1 MTEPTMQT
9 ERLTPPQ
16 VPQYSL
22 YADRSLQ
29 AMAARSGKTPEAILD
44 ELIAVPVTRK
54 DMRER
59 LNRFDDPD
67 LLDTAM
73 RELRREVMTSL
84 IARDLTGRA
93 DFHEVVGAMTAL
105 AEETVSAAVRV
116 HTRKLAERFG
126 VPVGFSGQP
135 QDLMVVG
142 MGKLG
147 GQELNVSSDID
158 LVFVYDEDGQT
169 QPIGEFANARRQIG
183 NHEFFDKLARRVIA
197 SINELDGTGF
207 VFRVD
212 MRLRPFGDSG
222 PLVLS
227 SAMLEEYL
235 YSEGRDWERFAWLK
249 GRVVNRSVLT
259 GAENFAQAVKNLAS
273 LVRPFVFRKYVDFG
287 AISALARIHEM
298 IRAETARKE
307 AVKDRG
313 INIKLGSGGIREIEF
328 LCQTFQIIRGGREPE
343 LRGKTTCPMLEACV
357 QSGCIAKD
365 VADTLAHH
373 YVFLRNLEHC
383 LQYVDDK
390 QTQVLP
396 KDEAERERVAR
407 MMGMTLTDL
416 DARVA
421 EIRTYVSQAFDGV
434 FHTTTPQDK
443 VSDWPAGWST
453 GDETL
458 EPDLMETLSH
468 HGFGEAQRLAGR
480 ILKMMRSRY
489 LNARTQQAR
498 EQLSRFVP
506 KIAGKAAE
514 WAKLRE
520 GSVSADEVLD
530 RYLTILETVLGR
542 ATYIALL
549 NQYPEAADRVGR
561 MLAVSRW
568 ASVYIAEHP
577 LVLDELVD
585 ARSLVIDDY
594 TPVDRSRWLEELR
607 EQMRSAEGDRE
618 RQLNLLRDAHHSALF
633 QLLTA
638 DLEGRLTVE
647 RLADHLS
654 ALADA
659 VLALVIELAWDSI
672 ATRHREYPK
681 FAVIGYGKLGGK
693 ELGYA
698 SDLDLIFL
706 YDDDAP
712 ESEGNYAKLVKRML
726 SWLTL
731 QTSSGIL
738 FDVDMRLRPNGENGL
753 IASNMEMFR
762 RYQRNEDGHG
772 AWPWE
777 HQALTR
783 ARFCAGDPE
792 VGEQFEE
799 ERRYILTLP
808 RDAKKTAEEVIEM
821 RRKMLEGHPNKTAL
835 FDVKHDRGGMVDL
848 EFIVQYLILTQS
860 AAHPELVNNFGT
872 ILLTEMAGS
881 LGLIDKDLAA
891 GCVRAYRRYRNIQRE
906 IRMARAQDIPCRVQ
920 RDSVR
925 DESEAVLVLWRQ
937 VFDTDAPQPA

>member
-1 MTEPTMQT
+1 MSDSNLDTP
-9 ERLTPPQ
+9 RLTAQ
-16 VPQYSL
+16 EVPLYSQY
-22 YADRSLQ
+22 
-29 AMAARSGKTPEAILD
+29 AARSLAAMSARSGTDA
-44 ELIAVPVTRK
+44 AVLVEHFMREPVTREI
-54 DMRER
+54 MRAR
-59 LNRFDDPD
+59 LENIDEPE

-84 IARDLTGRA
+84 VVRDLTNHA
-93 DFHEVVGAMTAL
+93 NFSEVVQTMTAL

-116 HTRKLAERFG
+116 HSRKLAERFG
-126 VPVGFSGQP
+126 VPTGVSGQP
-135 QDLMVVG
+135 QDLLVVG

-147 GQELNVSSDID
+147 GEELNVSSDID
-158 LVFVYDEDGQT
+158 LVFVYDEAGDT
-169 QPIGEFANARRQIG
+169 QPRGEFANARRQIA

-249 GRVVNRSVLT
+249 GRVVNRSVFA
-259 GAENFAQAVKNLAS
+259 GEDNFAQAVKNLNS

-307 AVKDRG
+307 AAKDRG

-328 LCQTFQIIRGGREPE
+328 ICQTFQIIRGGREPE
-343 LRGKTTCPMLEACV
+343 LRGKSTGPMLRACV
-357 QSGCIAKD
+357 QSGCIERQTAERLYD
-365 VADTLAHH
+365 D

-396 KDEAERERVAR
+396 KDDEQRSRVAHMMGMPLVALDERVAATR
-407 MMGMTLTDL
+407 
-416 DARVA
+416 
-421 EIRTYVSQAFDGV
+421 EFVSSTFDGV
-434 FHTTTPQDK
+434 FHTQTPADK
-443 VSDWPAGWST
+443 VSNWPAGWST
-453 GDETL
+453 GDPAL
-458 EPDLMETLSH
+458 ESDLTEALAEN
-468 HGFGEAQRLAGR
+468 GFIEANKLAGR
-480 ILKMMRSRY
+480 VLKMMRSRY

-498 EQLSRFVP
+498 EQLARFVP
-506 KIAGKAAE
+506 KVAQKAAG
-514 WAKLRE
+514 WAKQRE
-520 GSVSADEVLD
+520 GGVSADEVFE
-530 RYLTILETVLGR
+530 RYLNILETVLGR

-549 NQYPEAADRVGR
+549 NQYPEAADRVGS

-568 ASVYIAEHP
+568 ASDYIADHP

-585 ARSLVIDDY
+585 ARNRIIDDY

-607 EQMRSAEGDRE
+607 MQMRAAEGDRE

-681 FAVIGYGKLGGK
+681 FAVIAYGKFGGK

-712 ESEGNYAKLVKRML
+712 ESEANYGKLVKRML

-738 FDVDMRLRPNGENGL
+738 FDVDMRLRPNGEDGL

-762 RYQRNEDGHG
+762 KYQRNVDGHG

-783 ARFCAGDPE
+783 ARFCAGDPT
-792 VGEQFEE
+792 VGAQFED

-808 RDAKKTAEEVIEM
+808 RDAQKTAADVIEM
-821 RRKMLEGHPNKTAL
+821 RGKMLEGHPNPTDL

-848 EFIVQYLILTQS
+848 EFLVQYLVLVKS
-860 AAHPELVNNFGT
+860 SVYAELVNNFGT
-872 ILLTEMAGS
+872 IHLTEMAAR
-881 LGLIDKDLAA
+881 LGLIDETKAA
-891 GCVRAYRRYRNIQRE
+891 QAVAAYRRYRNIQRE
-906 IRMARAQDIPCRVQ
+906 IRLARGQDVRCRVDAAAVAKE
-920 RDSVR
+920 R
-925 DESEAVLVLWRQ
+925 EAVLSLWND
-937 VFDTDAPQPA
+937 VFGTEEPRR

>member
-1 MTEPTMQT
+1 MSDTISEPQ
-9 ERLTPPQ
+9 RLTPQ
-16 VPQYSL
+16 EVPEYSL
-22 YADRSLQ
+22 YACRALN
-29 AMAARSGKTPEAILD
+29 AMAMRSSTTPEA
-44 ELIAVPVTRK
+44 LIEGF
-54 DMRER
+54 MREPIARQAMRAR
-59 LNRFDDPD
+59 LEPIDDPD
-67 LLDTAM
+67 MLDVSM

-84 IARDLTGRA
+84 IVRDLTSRA
-93 DFHEVVGAMTAL
+93 DFREVVSTVTAL
-105 AEETVSAAVRV
+105 AEETLSAAVRV
-116 HTRKLAERFG
+116 HSRQLAQRFG
-126 VPVGFSGQP
+126 VPVGVSGQP
-135 QDLMVVG
+135 QDLLVVG

-147 GQELNVSSDID
+147 GEELNVSSDID
-158 LVFVYDEDGQT
+158 LVFVYDEGGQT
-169 QPIGEFANARRQIG
+169 QAIGEFVQARRQIA

-249 GRVVNRSVLT
+249 GRVVNRSVFA
-259 GAENFAQAVKNLAS
+259 GEDNFAQAVKNLNS

-313 INIKLGSGGIREIEF
+313 VNIKLGSGGIREIEF
-328 LCQTFQIIRGGREPE
+328 ICQTFQIIRGGREPE
-343 LRGKTTCPMLEACV
+343 LRGKTTAPMLEACV
-357 QSGCIAKD
+357 QSGCIAQQTAQRLTED
-365 VADTLAHH
+365 

-396 KDEAERERVAR
+396 KDGEQRERIAR
-407 MMGMTLTDL
+407 MMGLTLTAL
-416 DARVA
+416 DERI
-421 EIRTYVSQAFDGV
+421 ENIRHFVSSTFDGV
-434 FHTTTPQDK
+434 FHIKTPADK
-443 VSDWPAGWST
+443 VSNWPAGWST
-453 GDETL
+453 GDPAL
-458 EPDLMETLSH
+458 ESELTEALSAN
-468 HGFGEAQRLAGR
+468 GFIEANKLAGR
-480 ILKMMRSRY
+480 VLKMMRSRY

-498 EQLSRFVP
+498 EQLARFVP
-506 KIAGKAAE
+506 KLATKATG
-514 WAKLRE
+514 WAQLRE
-520 GSVSADEVLD
+520 GSVSADEVFE
-530 RYLTILETVLGR
+530 RYLNILEMVLGR
-542 ATYIALL
+542 STYIALL
-549 NQYPEAADRVGR
+549 NQYPDAADRVGR

-568 ASVYIAEHP
+568 AADYIADHP

-585 ARSLVIDDY
+585 ARNRVIDDY
-594 TPVDRSRWLEELR
+594 TPVDRSVWLEELR
-607 EQMRSAEGDRE
+607 AQMRAADGDRE

-659 VLALVIELAWDSI
+659 VLAVVIELAWDSI
-672 ATRHREYPK
+672 ATRHCEYPK

-706 YDDDAP
+706 YDDQAP
-712 ESEGNYAKLVKRML
+712 ESEANYGRLVKRML

-738 FDVDMRLRPNGENGL
+738 FDVDMRLRPNGQDGL
-753 IASNMEMFR
+753 IASNMDMFR
-762 RYQRNEDGHG
+762 KYQRNLDGHG

-783 ARFCAGDPE
+783 ARFCAGDPN
-792 VGEQFEE
+792 VGAQFEE
-799 ERRYILTLP
+799 ERRYILRLQ
-808 RDAKKTAEEVIEM
+808 RDAQKTAADVIEM
-821 RRKMLEGHPNKTAL
+821 RGKMLEGHPNPTAL

-848 EFIVQYLILTQS
+848 EFIVQYLVLAKS
-860 AAHPELVNNFGT
+860 SVHSELVNNFGT
-872 ILLTEMAGS
+872 IHLTEMAAR
-881 LGLIDKDLAA
+881 LGLIDELKARQAVD
-891 GCVRAYRRYRNIQRE
+891 AYRHYRNIQRE
-906 IRMARAQDIPCRVQ
+906 IRLARGQDARCRVDPASVSGE
-920 RDSVR
+920 RD
-925 DESEAVLVLWRQ
+925 AVLSLWRD
-937 VFDTDAPQPA
+937 VFGTEEPKR